1 MSLNLASTIAFFRS
15 HPGYLKWGTQKLAE
29 KLGVSKQVVRMAR
42 HDLLTE
48 TIMANDS
55 QSVTK
60 GGSPPKDKKTNRN
73 LYAEFLKDRGI
84 DEDDVVSVKHWQ
96 SPGGEARFS
105 VVTRDDQVIGDE
117 EIIDALKGILRD
129 SVVVRRVPTP
139 KVVCDNIVVFNMFD
153 AHIDKISLA
162 SEIYEATNFSL
173 DESFANLER
182 KFDEVVDG
190 LPRFHPEEILF
201 PVGSDFWTTNG
212 VMGTTARGTPQ
223 RTLAPHEEV
232 FTRGVRFYRDCID
245 KLQAVGKT
253 VKVITIKGNHDPQP
267 VFYLGVA
274 LDVAYEK
281 NPRVEVHSTR
291 RNRKYFEFGEWGFGF
306 GHGADEKRN
315 MDRMP
320 LWFAQE
326 AKDIWYRTERHEFFL
341 GDIHHKEEYK
351 FKRAYDGVGMTA
363 YFLRSCNGVDMWH
376 CDSGWVGIPKTIE
389 AFIYEKNSGSKNVIS
404 VSW

>member
-1 MSLNLASTIAFFRS
+1 MSLSRKEVKAFLIN
-15 HPGYLKWGTQKLAE
+15 HPGYLKWGFYKLSK
-29 KLGVSKQVVRMAR
+29 KLNTSIDVIKTVMYDLRTEDIMNNNSK
-42 HDLLTE
+42 
-48 TIMANDS
+48 
-55 QSVTK
+55 SVNI
-60 GGSPPKDKKTNRN
+60 GGTPPMNKKDKLN
-73 LYAEFLKDRGI
+73 LYQEFLKDRGI
-84 DEDDVVSVKHWQ
+84 DEEDVVSVKHWQ
-96 SPGGEARFS
+96 SPGGDARFS
-105 VVTRDDQVIGDE
+105 VVTRDDQVIGEE
-117 EIIDALKGILRD
+117 EIFEAIKLILKD
-129 SVVVRRVPTP
+129 SVVKRPVPAP
-139 KVVCDNIVVFNMFD
+139 KIINDNAAIVNMFD
-153 AHIDKISLA
+153 VHIDKISLA
-162 SEIYEATNFSL
+162 SEIYDATNFSL
-173 DESFANLER
+173 DESFENVER
-182 KFDEVVDG
+182 RFDEVIEG
-190 LPRFHPEEILF
+190 LHRFHPEEILF

-212 VMGTTARGTPQ
+212 VMDTTARGTPQ

-245 KLQAVGKT
+245 KLQEVGKT
-253 VKVITIKGNHDPQP
+253 VKVITLKGNHDPQP

-306 GHGADEKRN
+306 GHGSDEKRN

-351 FKRAYDGVGMTA
+351 FKRAYDGVGMYA
-363 YFLRSCNGVDMWH
+363 YFLRSANGVDMWH
-376 CDSGWVGIPKTIE
+376 CDTGWVGIPKTIE
-389 AFIYEKNSGSKNVIS
+389 AFVYDKNSGRKNVIS